1 MSNKIIEK
9 VKGVWSDFWLDDDD
23 FEETNLPFD
32 EDLVFEGK
40 DSPLNTGVLDHA
52 TLKLASGRR
61 AIANFVNILTGEDI
75 PVYFWGGYKTGAT
88 DGKVVYL
95 SADIVKK
102 EDFDPA
108 VGLALHEGSHIV
120 LTDFDL
126 IKTLW
131 GRISEL
137 YKLGKE
143 VGIDKEQVRSFT
155 HLMVNYVED
164 RYIDNYIFTTAPGYR
179 PYYVALYDKYFNN
192 DIISK
197 QLQSK
202 LMRHPNLTSYEARII
217 NLTNPATDLDALPG
231 LREIAE
237 QISLQ
242 NINRLKT
249 TKDRIK
255 VATEIT
261 KIVFKNIK
269 RHIDQQNQNGM
280 GNDKSDNNSQ
290 DNGDVRQE
298 IQFDIKLDES
308 DNDSDSEKNDK
319 QGKPIDKKG
328 GEENKDSKSFTKED
342 VRNKEKEEKEESKS
356 TKEDVKKG
364 DKKSENGKDENED
377 KVLGGKKQEAEKA
390 DEPTKKP
397 SELKDDI
404 GSDSSYTKKD
414 LQTIKK
420 IIDSQKT
427 FIDNHGNVE
436 KKSVSAKQK
445 ALLDVIEKSGIILVT
460 VGEDLMPGNEKA
472 LGIECVVVK
481 KLTKELMFSGMF
493 PMCNTKKLSAPTL
506 TNDEKFEP
514 PENIKNAVIKGIQ
527 LGTLLGK
534 KLQIRQESNVT
545 IFPRR
550 TSGKIFKRHLADIGC
565 GVESVFYKSKVDKYD
580 KLNLHISVDASSSM
594 ADNGKWERTMT
605 MVVAICK
612 AASMIDNLR
621 VVVSFRTTIENKS
634 TTTSSYTNSY
644 LPYVVCA
651 YDSSKDKFSKVK
663 SLFPYLFAN
672 GATPEGLA
680 FEATMDELICRKA
693 GEVYYFLTLSDGQPA
708 FTYHGANNVYISY
721 DYTVGG
727 EHTRKQYKKIQASG
741 VKGIAYFIKGGTT
754 SYVSA
759 DCEKCFRHM
768 YGKDAKFI
776 DVNNVTSIAKTMN
789 DLFLEQD

>member
-40 DSPLNTGVLDHA
+40 DSVLNTGALDQN

-75 PVYFWGGYKTGAT
+75 PVYFWGGDKTGAT

-143 VGIDKEQVRSFT
+143 VEIDKEQVKCFT

-192 DIISK
+192 EIISK

-202 LMRHPNLTSYEARII
+202 LMRHPNLASYEARII

-237 QISLQ
+237 QISLE
-242 NINRLKT
+242 NIDRLKT
-249 TKDRIK
+249 TKDRIR
-255 VATEIT
+255 VAVEIT

-269 RHIDQQNQNGM
+269 QHIDQQSQDGM
-280 GNDKSDNNSQ
+280 GGDKNDPQQK
-290 DNGDVRQE
+290 GDSKQE
-298 IQFDIKLDES
+298 IPFDIKLDES
-308 DNDSDSEKNDK
+308 DDDFDSEKNDK
-319 QGKPIDKKG
+319 NSKPIDKKD
-328 GEENKDSKSFTKED
+328 GEKNEDSKS
-342 VRNKEKEEKEESKS
+342 KS
-356 TKEDVKKG
+356 DKKDDIKDG
-364 DKKSENGKDENED
+364 DEKSENSDEEDED
-377 KVLGGKKQEAEKA
+377 KVLGGENQEAEKS
-390 DEPTKKP
+390 DESPNKP
-397 SELKDDI
+397 SQSKEDI

-414 LQTIKK
+414 LQIIKK
-420 IIDSQKT
+420 IIDVQKT
-427 FIDNHGNVE
+427 FIENHGNIE
-436 KKSVSAKQK
+436 KKAVSAKQK
-445 ALLDVIEKSGIILVT
+445 SLLDVIEKSGIILVT
-460 VGEDLMPGNEKA
+460 VGEDLIPGNEKA
-472 LGIECVVVK
+472 IGIECVVVK
-481 KLTKELMFSGMF
+481 RLTKELMFSGMF
-493 PMCNTKKLSAPTL
+493 PMCNTKVLSDL
-506 TNDEKFEP
+506 KSNNSEIEP
-514 PENIKNAVIKGIQ
+514 PTNVKNAVVKGIQ

-534 KLQIRQESNVT
+534 KLQIRQESNTT

-565 GVESVFYKSKVDKYD
+565 GIESVFYKSKVDKYD

-594 ADNGKWERTMT
+594 AESGKWERTMT

-634 TTTSSYTNSY
+634 STHSSYMYSY

-663 SLFPYLFAN
+663 SLFPYLLAN

-680 FEATMDELICRKA
+680 FEATMDELVCRKA
-693 GEVYYFLTLSDGQPA
+693 GETYYFLTLSDGQPA
-708 FTYHGANNVYISY
+708 FTYTGPNGISYSY
-721 DYTVGG
+721 DYTIGG
-727 EHTRKQYKKIQASG
+727 DHTRKQYKKILASG
-741 VKGIAYFIKGGTT
+741 VKGMAYFIKEGTT
-754 SYVSA
+754 SYVSPTSVA
-759 DCEKCFRHM
+759 CEKCFRHM
-768 YGKDAKFI
+768 YGNDAKFI

-789 DLFLEQD
+789 ELFLERD